1 MENTHDFEL
10 PREDELDSLTEIFSL
25 FADSSRIRIIC
36 ALLDHELTVGEIC
49 DRVEMSQSAVSHQLR
64 ILRQARVVNNRRSG
78 RSNYYTLDDSHV
90 EEILRMGLHHVRED
104 DEEDESRA

>member
-1 MENTHDFEL
+1 MENAHDFEL